1 MSLEFKVL
9 IDAVKLPLALA
20 RPSPQTSTSATYKYQ
35 VTWAAGGGKHASE
48 EGATLA
54 LANSDG
60 GEVLFHHEALFRTPK
75 TPDRLLQLTVLQIR
89 NPTTAGVASSS
100 TSMAGTPRAGSH
112 GAASDERT
120 VLGVLVI
127 DLNAHVP
134 KTAAV
139 TSKQRATLALS
150 LCSYDPPA
158 MIRLEVESTKSH
170 LPYDPE
176 LEDRRLLDARR
187 RSASRQRS
195 VPPQQHHQDPSSS
208 DTATTALP
216 SRGGSMMSPPIAGPA
231 TPRTLDYHTGVHT
244 PQHHQQGRGHS
255 AATIVSGEELLDND
269 TLELARLKAA
279 LHTLTNANK
288 HLRDDNTLLR
298 NAVQRAREEP
308 NYTYQVQRQSSVAS
322 TSYKGDVSTTGG
334 EDVVGGI
341 SPEPRIPSTS
351 SHQQNAI
358 ADNTAILQA
367 EIAVL
372 QRGLTAAKERILQK
386 DLLEQDLRAEIR
398 SLHQTNTFQAEDI
411 VRLEDEVRRINTK
424 ERQLADDEAELHQQ
438 KRLVLELQAR
448 SRLLAVELQNEE
460 HLRGKLDEEHKSLRK
475 EYDHVIKRRQQSEE
489 EDALR
494 REAHRSLVQQLE
506 VRLSKAQDEL
516 EGLHKYAAE
525 ANERCHSI
533 AHIVESQ
540 SKIIET
546 KNGKIR
552 GLKTLLEAQDIYK
565 KMMERSSQHMAQAGK
580 AAQRATSPSASTK
593 PTTPRAATGH
603 R

>member
-9 IDAVKLPLALA
+9 IDAVKLPPALA
-20 RPSPQTSTSATYKYQ
+20 RPSPQTSTSASYKYQ
-35 VTWAAGGGKHASE
+35 VTWTAGGGKHASE

-54 LANSDG
+54 LANSEG
-60 GEVLFHHEALFRTPK
+60 GEVLFHHDALFRTPK
-75 TPDRLLQLTVLQIR
+75 SPDRLLQLTVLQIR
-89 NPTTAGVASSS
+89 NPSSLS
-100 TSMAGTPRAGSH
+100 PTPRGGSQALSPSAG
-112 GAASDERT
+112 GGDERT

-127 DLNAHVP
+127 DLNAHTP

-176 LEDRRLLDARR
+176 AEDRKLLDARR

-195 VPPQQHHQDPSSS
+195 VPQDTSDSSAS
-208 DTATTALP
+208 APPVA
-216 SRGGSMMSPPIAGPA
+216 SRGGSLLSPLPLPPQI
-231 TPRTLDYHTGVHT
+231 TPRTLDY
-244 PQHHQQGRGHS
+244 PNYQHSGRRSPPRGHS
-255 AATIVSGEELLDND
+255 AGTITSGEDLLDDD
-269 TLELARLKAA
+269 TLEIARLKAA

-308 NYTYQVQRQSSVAS
+308 NYTYQVQRQASVAS
-322 TSYKGDVSTTGG
+322 TSYKADVSATGD
-334 EDVVGGI
+334 ENLAI
-341 SPEPRIPSTS
+341 SPEPRGPVVISQNTT
-351 SHQQNAI
+351 HQQNAI

-372 QRGLTAAKERILQK
+372 QRGLAAAKERIQQK
-386 DLLEQDLRAEIR
+386 DFLEQDLKAEIR
-398 SLHQTNTFQAEDI
+398 SLQQTNQFQAEDI
-411 VRLEDEVRRINTK
+411 ARLEAEVRHITSK
-424 ERQLADDEAELHQQ
+424 ERQLDHDEAELQQQ
-438 KRLVLELQAR
+438 KRTVLELQAR

-460 HLRGKLDEEHKSLRK
+460 HLRGKLDEEHKALRK
-475 EYDHVIKRRQQSEE
+475 EYDHVIKRRQQWEE

-494 REAHRSLVQQLE
+494 RGAHKALVVQLE
-506 VRLSKAQDEL
+506 LRISQAQEEL
-516 EGLHKYAAE
+516 ESLHKYAAD
-525 ANERCHSI
+525 ANERCRSI

-546 KNGKIR
+546 KNGKIK
-552 GLKTLLEAQDIYK
+552 GLKSLLEAQDIYK
-565 KMMERSSQHMAQAGK
+565 KMMERSSQQLGASSSAK
-580 AAQRATSPSASTK
+580 RATSPSASAR
-593 PTTPRAATGH
+593 PAYSTPRAGGGAGAVK

>member
-1 MSLEFKVL
+1 MSLEFKIL
-9 IDAVKLPLALA
+9 IDAVKLPAALA
-20 RPSPQTSTSATYKYQ
+20 RPPPQTSTSATFKYQ
-35 VTWAAGGGKHASE
+35 VTWAAGVGKHASE

-54 LANSDG
+54 LASSEG
-60 GEVLFHHEALFRTPK
+60 GEVLFHHEAMFRTPK
-75 TPDRLLQLTVLQIR
+75 SPDRLLQLTVLQIR
-89 NPTTAGVASSS
+89 NPTTPRGSPSSS
-100 TSMAGTPRAGSH
+100 G
-112 GAASDERT
+112 DERS

-127 DLNAHVP
+127 DLNAHTP

-195 VPPQQHHQDPSSS
+195 VPQHQDPGAAAHTVSAPPSV
-208 DTATTALP
+208 A
-216 SRGGSMMSPPIAGPA
+216 SRGGSLLSPLPLQPQS
-231 TPRTLDYHTGVHT
+231 TPRTLEYHNPVSSGNT
-244 PQHHQQGRGHS
+244 PYRGHS
-255 AATIVSGEELLDND
+255 SGTVTSGEDLLDND
-269 TLELARLKAA
+269 TLEIARLKAA

-308 NYTYQVQRQSSVAS
+308 SYTYQVQRQGSVAS
-322 TSYKGDVSTTGG
+322 TSYKADASAGDESFA
-334 EDVVGGI
+334 I
-341 SPEPRIPSTS
+341 SPEPRLPPNTT
-351 SHQQNAI
+351 HQQNAV
-358 ADNTAILQA
+358 ADSTAILQA

-372 QRGLTAAKERILQK
+372 QRGLAAAKERILQK

-411 VRLEDEVRRINTK
+411 ARLEEEVRHMTSK
-424 ERQLADDEAELHQQ
+424 ERQLDRDEAELQQQ
-438 KRLVLELQAR
+438 KRTVLELQAR
-448 SRLLAVELQNEE
+448 SRLLAVELQNEG
-460 HLRGKLDEEHKSLRK
+460 HLRGKLDEEHKALRK

-494 REAHRSLVQQLE
+494 RGAHKALVVQLE
-506 VRLSKAQDEL
+506 LRISQAQEEL
-516 EGLHKYAAE
+516 ESLHKYAAE
-525 ANERCHSI
+525 ANERCRSI
-533 AHIVESQ
+533 ANIVESQ

-546 KNGKIR
+546 KNGKIK
-552 GLKTLLEAQDIYK
+552 GLKSLLEAQDIYK
-565 KMMERSSQHMAQAGK
+565 KMMERSSQQLTTSGK
-580 AAQRATSPSASTK
+580 RAMSPGASQR
-593 PTTPRAATGH
+593 PTTPRAGAAK